1 MTAHNKIVKMK
12 IIKIIKLKTDYYFFN
27 INKTVSK

>member
-12 IIKIIKLKTDYYFFN
+12 IIKIIKLKTDFFFY